1 MLDRDP
7 AQVPDDI
14 VRKFA
19 LEVWDHLEMD
29 RDQYELAWRR
39 LAYRVAQVLE
49 RDPDPGLTSG
59 LVWAR
64 WPEWPEGERAAL
76 RGLLTEVIVRAAGD
90 EESWPKLDDLFQA
103 AAQLDQDLTPW
114 LDLVGS
120 FPDAVVAHLAR
131 YWSYD
136 LYISD
141 GHYGSRLYWKDPEP
155 GEQLRDWL
163 ITPALR
169 DRLSGMDSET
179 AQRALE
185 QIGWHRREIS
195 TR

>member
-29 RDQYELAWRR
+29 QDQYELAWRR

-103 AAQLDQDLTPW
+103 AAELDQDLTPW
-114 LDLVGS
+114 LHLVGS
-120 FPDAVVAHLAR
+120 LPDAVVAHLAQ

-136 LYISD
+136 LYVS
-141 GHYGSRLYWKDPEP
+141 GYYGSRLYWENP
-155 GEQLRDWL
+155 GPYEQLRDWL

-169 DRLSGMDSET
+169 DRLSGMDSGT

-185 QIGWHRREIS
+185 QIDWHLREIS